1 MKKKR
6 NKNMQLFIYE
16 ANLGDVMD
24 VLIGIEPKTNDWDE
38 SILRSIRV
46 VNEIKNYFHNQICYG
61 KN

>member
-6 NKNMQLFIYE
+6 NKNLQLFIYE

-24 VLIGIEPKTNDWDE
+24 VLIGIEPKANDWDE

-46 VNEIKNYFHNQICYG
+46 VNEIKHYFHNQICYG